1 LFAVTGAANSQV
13 ASSIFHTPEYFANW
27 GLQYTNAAE
36 AWALGFT
43 GKGVKLGIADD
54 QAQFSHPEFAGR
66 IYWPVASEPFP
77 NPDYPNAPT
86 HGTHVMGAAAASRNG
101 AGMVGVAY
109 DASIAHT
116 RALGDPGYSA
126 SADWVQDLLDAKVS
140 VMNASFGPRATP
152 WPFIPVGSVPDEGG
166 IPNPNYAKVNFQYL
180 YSKDPPPGAPPF
192 RGTAESYVADV
203 ERLAKADVVM
213 VFAANNQRAYWQQ
226 PIAAKIPSSH
236 GLVPLITPANT
247 ALGYT
252 KNPADALYRFYSGTS
267 INSQNPSTWDAN
279 QVPFSEVSDLDF
291 SSLAGTLIAVTA
303 ANIDAKTK
311 TVALADFSNQ
321 CGAAADWCMTA
332 PGVNIYSTVPMNDYD
347 EMSGTSMAAPFV
359 AGAATV
365 LRQAFPY
372 MTARQIIEVLLT
384 TATEIDNSSPESIRD
399 FGHGL
404 LNVGR
409 AVRGPIQF
417 GHPSLIPG
425 NPSIFAPIFAVN
437 TQGYNSVW
445 SNNISG
451 IGGFSKAGAG
461 ILVLTGLNTYTG
473 DTTITGGVL
482 RVDGS
487 IATSNLTVT
496 SGATLQGV
504 GSVGNTSMAGIL
516 SPGNS
521 VGTLTVNGSLNLLA
535 GSTYR
540 YEIDA
545 NQQGDLVVVSGRAT
559 IADGA
564 IFKLSSAGGIYLNRL
579 YPILQANTLTGTY
592 RNSDSNYTFMNLDF
606 VSNGGNLGLVA
617 QRNSVPMASFAQT
630 NNQRAVASAIDAQS
644 SGAEPYKRVLL
655 NDNSSQL
662 SGLYQ
667 DWSGEIYSANQAAL
681 IYNSRL
687 MAQVVNWR
695 LQDSWLNKSS
705 TARLQRVGQTNL
717 DTTVWAQAYGNW
729 DTFSANGDARKATS
743 NGGGLML
750 GVDHALTP
758 SFRLG
763 GGFSGG
769 LASTTVAASSANT
782 NAYHVML
789 YSAYAKDRLR
799 LTSGVVQSW
808 YVADMKRGLSLDDQ
822 GNAKGKVDSRSTQLF
837 ADLSSPITLSQQQ
850 DHHTTL
856 SPFGQVSQIWL
867 QTSSFGETG
876 ARAGLTGLATQAS
889 TGFGTLGARLSHQW
903 TIGESDWQAGIS
915 AGWQRAW
922 GTLSPT
928 TTLAFA
934 TGPGFTVNAAPMARD
949 AAIVEVGIGASL
961 GASSRINLVYSATV
975 ARQSSSQMLQ
985 AQLQWSF

>member
-1 LFAVTGAANSQV
+1 MISIRKIGACLALFAAASAANSQV
-13 ASSIFHTPEYFANW
+13 ASSIFHTSEYFANR

-43 GKGVKLGIADD
+43 GKGVRIGIADD
-54 QAQFSHPEFAGR
+54 QAQLSHPEFAGR
-66 IYWPVASEPFP
+66 VYWPVKPDPFP
-77 NPDYPNAPT
+77 NPDYPDFPVPS
-86 HGTHVMGAAAASRNG
+86 HGTHVMGAAAAARNG
-101 AGMVGVAY
+101 VGMIGVAY

-116 RALGDPGYSA
+116 VGSWKPGYPDSN
-126 SADWVQDLLDAKVS
+126 DWVQDLVDAKVS
-140 VMNASFGPRATP
+140 VMNVSFGGFARP
-152 WPFIPVGSVPDEGG
+152 WPIIGGSL
-166 IPNPNYAKVNFQYL
+166 NPNYSLVHFQVLHQGEMMQY
-180 YSKDPPPGAPPF
+180 
-192 RGTAESYVADV
+192 GTQVQKLANADI
-203 ERLAKADVVM
+203 VM
-213 VFAANNQRAYWQQ
+213 VFAAANERDPKLQ
-226 PIAAKIPSSH
+226 PLAAKVPS
-236 GLVPLITPANT
+236 GRALLPLITPANT

-252 KNPADALYRFYSGTS
+252 SNSADAIYRIYTNETDTENPNTWSS
-267 INSQNPSTWDAN
+267 NQLPLSQLQAVDY
-279 QVPFSEVSDLDF
+279 

-303 ANIDAKTK
+303 ADINAT
-311 TVALADFSNQ
+311 TNAVTLAYFSNQ

-332 PGVNIYSTVPMNDYD
+332 PGVNIYSTVPMNTYRQ
-347 EMSGTSMAAPFV
+347 MSGTSMAAPLV
-359 AGAATV
+359 AGAAAV

-372 MTARQIIEVLLT
+372 MTARQVIEVLLT

-425 NPSIFAPIFAVN
+425 NPSIFAPIFAVD

-451 IGGFSKAGAG
+451 VGGFSKAGAG

-487 IATSNLTVT
+487 IATSNLAVT
-496 SGATLQGV
+496 SGATLQGI
-504 GSVGNTSMAGIL
+504 GTVGNTSMAGIL

-559 IADGA
+559 IADSA

-769 LASTTVAASSANT
+769 LTSTTVAASSANT

-856 SPFGQVSQIWL
+856 SPFGQISQIWL

-876 ARAGLTGLATQAS
+876 ATARLTGLATNAS

-903 TIGESDWQAGIS
+903 TIGENDWQAGIS

-949 AAIVEVGIGASL
+949 AAIIEVGIGASL

-975 ARQSSSQMLQ
+975 AGQSSSQMLQ

>member
-1 LFAVTGAANSQV
+1 MISIRKIGAYLALFSVASAANSQV
-13 ASSIFHTPEYFANW
+13 ASSIFHTPEYFANS

-54 QAQFSHPEFAGR
+54 QAQLSHPEFVGR
-66 IYWPVASEPFP
+66 VFGSSLQAPFP
-77 NPDYPNAPT
+77 NPEHPNFPE
-86 HGTHVMGAAAASRNG
+86 HGTHVMGVAAAARDG
-101 AGMVGVAY
+101 RGMVGVAH
-109 DASIAHT
+109 DASIAHVVVIPQT
-116 RALGDPGYSA
+116 GYPA
-126 SADWVQDLLDAKVS
+126 SSNWTQSLIDAKVS
-140 VMNASFGPRATP
+140 VMNGSFGPDASP
-152 WPFIPVGSVPDEGG
+152 SPLMPSGSR
-166 IPNPNYAKVNFQYL
+166 NPNYQIVNFL
-180 YSKDPPPGAPPF
+180 FLSENEI
-192 RGTAESYVADV
+192 RSYASEV
-203 ERLAKADVVM
+203 EKLSAADVVM
-213 VFAANNQRAYWQQ
+213 VFAAGNERSSYLQ
-226 PIAAKIPSSH
+226 PLAAKVPSGH
-236 GLVPLITPANT
+236 AMIPLITPANT

-252 KNPADALYRFYSGTS
+252 SNPADAFYRIYTDEADRD
-267 INSQNPSTWDAN
+267 NPSTWKSN
-279 QVPFSEVSDLDF
+279 QFPFSELNNTNLSR
-291 SSLAGTLIAVTA
+291 LAGTLIAVTA
-303 ANIDAKTK
+303 ANIDQKTGAV
-311 TVALADFSNQ
+311 TLAEFSNR
-321 CGAAADWCMTA
+321 CGIAADWCITA
-332 PGVNIYSTVPMNDYD
+332 PGVDIYSTVPMNTYAGDGW
-347 EMSGTSMAAPFV
+347 SGTSMAAPFV
-359 AGAATV
+359 AGGAAV

-425 NPSIFAPIFAVN
+425 NPSIFAPIFAVD

-451 IGGFSKAGAG
+451 TGGFSKAGAG

-504 GSVGNTSMAGIL
+504 GAVGNTSMAGIL
-516 SPGNS
+516 SPGIS
-521 VGTLTVNGSLNLLA
+521 VGTLTVNGNLNLLA
-535 GSTYR
+535 GSIYR

-545 NQQGDLVVVSGRAT
+545 NQRSDLVVVSGRAT
-559 IADGA
+559 IADSA
-564 IFKLSSAGGIYLNRL
+564 IFKLSSAGGIDLNRL

-592 RNSDSNYTFMNLDF
+592 RSSYSNYTFMNLDF

-630 NNQRAVASAIDAQS
+630 NNQRAVANAIDAQR
-644 SGAEPYKRVLL
+644 SGDEPYRRVLL

-750 GVDHALTP
+750 GVDHALTT

-763 GGFSGG
+763 GGVSGG
-769 LASTTVAASSANT
+769 LTSTTVAASSANT

-822 GNAKGKVDSRSTQLF
+822 GNAKAKVDSRSTQLF

-856 SPFGQVSQIWL
+856 SPFGQISQIWL

-876 ARAGLTGLATQAS
+876 ARAGLTGLVTNAN

-903 TIGESDWQAGIS
+903 TIGENDWQAGIS

-922 GTLSPT
+922 GTLFPT

>member
-1 LFAVTGAANSQV
+1 
-13 ASSIFHTPEYFANW
+13 
-27 GLQYTNAAE
+27 
-36 AWALGFT
+36 
-43 GKGVKLGIADD
+43 
-54 QAQFSHPEFAGR
+54 
-66 IYWPVASEPFP
+66 
-77 NPDYPNAPT
+77 
-86 HGTHVMGAAAASRNG
+86 MNG
-101 AGMVGVAY
+101 
-109 DASIAHT
+109 
-116 RALGDPGYSA
+116 
-126 SADWVQDLLDAKVS
+126 
-140 VMNASFGPRATP
+140 SFGPNARP
-152 WPFIPVGSVPDEGG
+152 WPRFGNSL
-166 IPNPNYAKVNFQYL
+166 NPNYSLVNFQML
-180 YSKDPPPGAPPF
+180 SQGEMVDDA
-192 RGTAESYVADV
+192 AEVQKLANADI
-203 ERLAKADVVM
+203 VM
-213 VFAANNQRAYWQQ
+213 VFAAGNQRSPWFQ
-226 PIAAKIPSSH
+226 PLAAKVPAGY
-236 GLVPLITPANT
+236 GLLPLITPANT

-252 KNPADALYRFYSGTS
+252 NNSADAIYRLYTDETD
-267 INSQNPSTWDAN
+267 IQNPTTWSSN
-279 QVPFSEVSDLDF
+279 QLPLSQVQAVDY
-291 SSLAGTLIAVTA
+291 SSLAGTLIAVSA
-303 ANIDAKTK
+303 ADINAT
-311 TVALADFSNQ
+311 TNAVTLAYFSNQ
-321 CGAAADWCMTA
+321 CGTAADWCMTA
-332 PGVNIYSTVPMNDYD
+332 PGVDIYSTVPMNKYG
-347 EMSGTSMAAPFV
+347 EKSGTSMAAPLV
-359 AGAATV
+359 AGGAAV

-425 NPSIFAPIFAVN
+425 NPSIFAPIFAVD
-437 TQGYNSVW
+437 TEGYNSVW

-451 IGGFSKAGAG
+451 TGGFSKAGAG
-461 ILVLTGLNTYTG
+461 VLVLTGLNTYTG

-487 IATSNLTVT
+487 IATSNLAVT
-496 SGATLQGV
+496 SGATLQGI
-504 GSVGNTSMAGIL
+504 GTVGNTSMAGIL

-521 VGTLTVNGSLNLLA
+521 VGTLTVNGNLNLLA
-535 GSTYR
+535 GSIYR
-540 YEIDA
+540 YEVNA

-559 IADGA
+559 IADSA
-564 IFKLSSAGGIYLNRL
+564 IFKLSSESGIYLNRL
-579 YPILQANTLTGTY
+579 YPILQANALTGTY
-592 RNSDSNYTFMNLDF
+592 RSSDSNYTFIDLSF
-606 VSNGGNLGLVA
+606 VPSGGNLGLMA

-667 DWSGEIYSANQAAL
+667 EWSGEIYSANQAAL

-687 MAQVVNWR
+687 MSQIVNWR
-695 LQDSWLNKSS
+695 LQDSWLNNSS
-705 TARLQRVGQTNL
+705 TARLQRMGQTTA

-729 DTFSANGDARKATS
+729 DTFSANADARKATS
-743 NGGGLML
+743 NGGGLIL

-763 GGFSGG
+763 GGFSAG
-769 LASTTVAASSANT
+769 LTNTTVAASSANT
-782 NAYHVML
+782 NGYHVML

-799 LTSGVVQSW
+799 LNSGVVQSW
-808 YVADMKRGLSLDDQ
+808 YEANMKRGLSLDDQ

-837 ADLSSPITLSQQQ
+837 VDLSSPITLSQQQ

-876 ARAGLTGLATQAS
+876 ARARLTGLATNAN

-903 TIGESDWQAGIS
+903 KAGEKDWQAGIS

-922 GTLSPT
+922 GALSPT

-934 TGPGFTVNAAPMARD
+934 TGPGFTVSAAPMARD

-961 GASSRINLVYSATV
+961 GDSSRFNLVYSATL
-975 ARQSSSQMLQ
+975 ARQSTSQMLQ

>member
-1 LFAVTGAANSQV
+1 MLSQGEMV
-13 ASSIFHTPEYFANW
+13 DD
-27 GLQYTNAAE
+27 AAE
-36 AWALGFT
+36 
-43 GKGVKLGIADD
+43 VQKLANAD
-54 QAQFSHPEFAGR
+54 
-66 IYWPVASEPFP
+66 I
-77 NPDYPNAPT
+77 
-86 HGTHVMGAAAASRNG
+86 
-101 AGMVGVAY
+101 
-109 DASIAHT
+109 
-116 RALGDPGYSA
+116 
-126 SADWVQDLLDAKVS
+126 
-140 VMNASFGPRATP
+140 
-152 WPFIPVGSVPDEGG
+152 
-166 IPNPNYAKVNFQYL
+166 
-180 YSKDPPPGAPPF
+180 
-192 RGTAESYVADV
+192 
-203 ERLAKADVVM
+203 VM
-213 VFAANNQRAYWQQ
+213 VFSTGNQRSPWFQ
-226 PIAAKIPSSH
+226 PLAAKVPAGY
-236 GLVPLITPANT
+236 GLLPLITPANT

-252 KNPADALYRFYSGTS
+252 NNSADAIYRLYTDETD
-267 INSQNPSTWDAN
+267 IQNPTTWSSN
-279 QVPFSEVSDLDF
+279 QLPLSQVQAVDY
-291 SSLAGTLIAVTA
+291 SSLAGTLIAVSA
-303 ANIDAKTK
+303 ADINAT
-311 TVALADFSNQ
+311 TNAVTLAYFSNQ
-321 CGAAADWCMTA
+321 CGTAADWCMTA
-332 PGVNIYSTVPMNDYD
+332 PGVDIYSTVPMNKYG
-347 EMSGTSMAAPFV
+347 EKSGTSMAAPLV
-359 AGAATV
+359 AGGAAV

-425 NPSIFAPIFAVN
+425 NPSIFAPIFAVD
-437 TQGYNSVW
+437 TEGYNSVW

-451 IGGFSKAGAG
+451 TGGFSKAGAG
-461 ILVLTGLNTYTG
+461 VLVLTGLNTYTG

-487 IATSNLTVT
+487 IATSNLAVT
-496 SGATLQGV
+496 SGATLQGI
-504 GSVGNTSMAGIL
+504 GTVGNTSMAGIL

-521 VGTLTVNGSLNLLA
+521 VGTLTVNGNLNLLA
-535 GSTYR
+535 GSIYR
-540 YEIDA
+540 YEVNA

-559 IADGA
+559 IADSA
-564 IFKLSSAGGIYLNRL
+564 IFKLSSESGIYLNRL
-579 YPILQANTLTGTY
+579 YPILQANALTGTY
-592 RNSDSNYTFMNLDF
+592 RSSDSNYTFIDLSF
-606 VSNGGNLGLVA
+606 VPSGGNLGLMA
-617 QRNSVPMASFAQT
+617 QRNSVPMANFAQT

-667 DWSGEIYSANQAAL
+667 EWSGEIYSANQAAL

-687 MAQVVNWR
+687 MSQIVNWR
-695 LQDSWLNKSS
+695 LQDSWLNNSS
-705 TARLQRVGQTNL
+705 TARLQRMGQTTA

-729 DTFSANGDARKATS
+729 DTFSANADARKATS
-743 NGGGLML
+743 NGGGLIL

-763 GGFSGG
+763 GGFSAG
-769 LASTTVAASSANT
+769 LTNTTVAASSANT
-782 NAYHVML
+782 NGYHVML

-799 LTSGVVQSW
+799 LNSGVVQSW
-808 YVADMKRGLSLDDQ
+808 YEANMKRGLSLDDQ

-876 ARAGLTGLATQAS
+876 ARARLTGLATNAN

-903 TIGESDWQAGIS
+903 KAGEKDWQAGIS

-922 GTLSPT
+922 GALSPT

-934 TGPGFTVNAAPMARD
+934 TGPGFTVSAAPMARD

-961 GASSRINLVYSATV
+961 GDSSRFNLVYSATL
-975 ARQSSSQMLQ
+975 ARQSTSQMLQ

>member
-1 LFAVTGAANSQV
+1 MVFSAGNQR
-13 ASSIFHTPEYFANW
+13 SSY
-27 GLQYTNAAE
+27 LQPLA
-36 AWALGFT
+36 
-43 GKGVKLGIADD
+43 
-54 QAQFSHPEFAGR
+54 
-66 IYWPVASEPFP
+66 
-77 NPDYPNAPT
+77 
-86 HGTHVMGAAAASRNG
+86 
-101 AGMVGVAY
+101 
-109 DASIAHT
+109 
-116 RALGDPGYSA
+116 
-126 SADWVQDLLDAKVS
+126 AKVPS
-140 VMNASFGPRATP
+140 GH
-152 WPFIPVGSVPDEGG
+152 G
-166 IPNPNYAKVNFQYL
+166 I
-180 YSKDPPPGAPPF
+180 
-192 RGTAESYVADV
+192 
-203 ERLAKADVVM
+203 
-213 VFAANNQRAYWQQ
+213 
-226 PIAAKIPSSH
+226 I
-236 GLVPLITPANT
+236 PLITPANT
-247 ALGYT
+247 ARGYT
-252 KNPADALYRFYSGTS
+252 SNPADAVYRIYTEAADP
-267 INSQNPSTWDAN
+267 NNPSTWKSN
-279 QVPFSEVSDLDF
+279 QIPFSELNDANL

-303 ANIDAKTK
+303 ANIDQKTGA
-311 TVALADFSNQ
+311 VMLAEFSNQ
-321 CGAAADWCMTA
+321 CGIAADWCITA
-332 PGVNIYSTVPMNDYD
+332 PGVDIYSTVPMNTYAGDGW
-347 EMSGTSMAAPFV
+347 SGTSMAAPFV
-359 AGAATV
+359 AGAAAV
-365 LRQAFPY
+365 LRQTFPY
-372 MTARQIIEVLLT
+372 MTARQVIEVLLT
-384 TATEIDNSSPESIRD
+384 TATEINNQNPESIRD

-404 LNVGR
+404 INIGR
-409 AVRGPIQF
+409 AVKGPIEF

-425 NPSIFAPIFAVN
+425 NSSIFAPIFAVN
-437 TQGYNSVW
+437 TKGYDSVW

-461 ILVLTGLNTYTG
+461 TLLLTGLNTYIG

-504 GSVGNTSMAGIL
+504 GTVGNTSMAGIL

-521 VGTLTVNGSLNLLA
+521 VGTLTVNGNLNLLA
-535 GSTYR
+535 GSMYR
-540 YEIDA
+540 YEIDT
-545 NQQGDLVVVSGRAT
+545 NQRGDLVVVSGRAT
-559 IADGA
+559 IADSA
-564 IFKLSSAGGIYLNRL
+564 IFKLSSAGGIDLNRL

-592 RNSDSNYTFMNLDF
+592 RNSDSNYTFMNLGF
-606 VSNGGNLGLVA
+606 VSNGGNLGLIA

-695 LQDSWLNKSS
+695 LQDSWLNNSS
-705 TARLQRVGQTNL
+705 TARLQRMGQTNS

-769 LASTTVAASSANT
+769 LTNTTVAASSANT
-782 NAYHVML
+782 NGYHVML
-789 YSAYAKDRLR
+789 YSAYGKDSLR
-799 LTSGVVQSW
+799 LNSGVVQSW
-808 YVADMKRGLSLDDQ
+808 YEANMKRGLSLDDQ
-822 GNAKGKVDSRSTQLF
+822 GNAKGKVGSRSTQLF

-856 SPFGQVSQIWL
+856 SPFGQISQIWL

-876 ARAGLTGLATQAS
+876 ATARLTGLATNAN

-903 TIGESDWQAGIS
+903 KAGENDWQAGIS

-922 GTLSPT
+922 GSLSPT

-934 TGPGFTVNAAPMARD
+934 TGPGFTVSAAPMARD

-961 GASSRINLVYSATV
+961 GASSRLNLVYSATV
-975 ARQSSSQMLQ
+975 SHQASSQMLQ

>member
-1 LFAVTGAANSQV
+1 MISIRKIGACLALFSVASAANSQV

-27 GLQYTNAAE
+27 GLQYTNAAQ

-54 QAQFSHPEFAGR
+54 QAQLSHPEFAGR
-66 IYWPVASEPFP
+66 VYWPVAPDPFP
-77 NPDYPNAPT
+77 NPNYPEFPD

-101 AGMVGVAY
+101 VGMVGVAY

-116 RALGDPGYSA
+116 VAILTKPGYPTSK
-126 SADWVQDLLDAKVS
+126 DWAQDLVTARVS
-140 VMNASFGPRATP
+140 VMNASFGPLATP
-152 WPFIPVGSVPDEGG
+152 WPLLPDNSL
-166 IPNPNYAKVNFQYL
+166 NPNYSRVNFQMLTGGEVLEY
-180 YSKDPPPGAPPF
+180 GAEVEKL
-192 RGTAESYVADV
+192 ANADI
-203 ERLAKADVVM
+203 VM
-213 VFAANNQRAYWQQ
+213 VFAAGNQRDYRLQ
-226 PIAAKIPSSH
+226 PIAAKVPAGR
-236 GLVPLITPANT
+236 GLLPLITPANT

-252 KNPADALYRFYSGTS
+252 GNSADAIYRIYTDEADQLNPATWGSNQYSL
-267 INSQNPSTWDAN
+267 SQIRS
-279 QVPFSEVSDLDF
+279 VDF
-291 SSLAGTLIAVTA
+291 SNLAGTLIAVTA
-303 ANIDAKTK
+303 ANIDAKTNK
-311 TVALADFSNQ
+311 VALADFSNQ

-332 PGVNIYSTVPMNDYD
+332 PGVDIYSTVPMNTYG
-347 EMSGTSMAAPFV
+347 EMSGTSMAAPLV
-359 AGAATV
+359 AGAAAV

-409 AVRGPIQF
+409 AVKGPIQF

-425 NPSIFAPIFAVN
+425 NPSIFAPIFAVD
-437 TQGYNSVW
+437 TQGYSSVW

-504 GSVGNTSMAGIL
+504 GTVGNTSMAGIL
-516 SPGNS
+516 SPGIS
-521 VGTLTVNGSLNLLA
+521 VGTLTVNGNLNLLA
-535 GSTYR
+535 GSIYR

-545 NQQGDLVVVSGRAT
+545 NQRSDLVVVSGRAT
-559 IADGA
+559 IADSA
-564 IFKLSSAGGIYLNRL
+564 IFKLSSAGGIDLNRL

-592 RNSDSNYTFMNLDF
+592 RSSDSNYTFIDLGF
-606 VSNGGNLGLVA
+606 IPSGGNLSLIA
-617 QRNSVPMASFAQT
+617 QRNSVSMASFAQT
-630 NNQRAVASAIDAQS
+630 NNQRAVANAIDAQR
-644 SGAEPYKRVLL
+644 SGDEPYRRVLL

-687 MAQVVNWR
+687 MSQVMNWR
-695 LQDSWLNKSS
+695 LQDSWLNNSS
-705 TARLQRVGQTNL
+705 TARLQRIGQTNS

-729 DTFSANGDARKATS
+729 DAFSANADARKATS
-743 NGGGLML
+743 NGGGLIV

-763 GGFSGG
+763 GGFSAGMTN
-769 LASTTVAASSANT
+769 TTVAASSANT
-782 NAYHVML
+782 NGYHVML
-789 YSAYAKDRLR
+789 YSAYGKDSLR
-799 LTSGVVQSW
+799 LNSGVVQSW
-808 YVADMKRGLSLDDQ
+808 YAANMKRGLSLDDQ
-822 GNAKGKVDSRSTQLF
+822 GNAKGQVDSSSTQLF
-837 ADLSSPITLSQQQ
+837 ADLSRPITLSQQQ

-856 SPFGQVSQIWL
+856 SPFGQISQIWL
-867 QTSSFGETG
+867 QTSSFGESG
-876 ARAGLTGLATQAS
+876 ATARLTGLATNAN

-903 TIGESDWQAGIS
+903 KTSENDWQAGIS

-934 TGPGFTVNAAPMARD
+934 TGPGFTVSAAPMARD
-949 AAIVEVGIGASL
+949 AAVIEVGIGASL
-961 GASSRINLVYSATV
+961 GASSRFNLAYSATV
-975 ARQSSSQMLQ
+975 ARQSSGQMLQ

>member
-1 LFAVTGAANSQV
+1 MISIRKVGACLALFAVTGVANSQV
-13 ASSIFHTPEYFANW
+13 ASSIFYTSEYFANR

-43 GKGVKLGIADD
+43 GKGVRIGIADD
-54 QAQFSHPEFAGR
+54 QAQLSHSEFAGR
-66 IYWPVASEPFP
+66 VYWPERPDPFP
-77 NPDYPNAPT
+77 NPDYPGFPT
-86 HGTHVMGAAAASRNG
+86 HGTHVMGAAAAARNG
-101 AGMVGVAY
+101 VGMVGVAY

-116 RALGDPGYSA
+116 VAIPNLGYPDSK
-126 SADWVQDLLDAKVS
+126 DWAQDLLDAKVS
-140 VMNASFGPRATP
+140 VMNGSFGPDARP
-152 WPFIPVGSVPDEGG
+152 WPLIGDGL
-166 IPNPNYAKVNFQYL
+166 NPNYSLVHFQML
-180 YSKDPPPGAPPF
+180 RQADMMDDA
-192 RGTAESYVADV
+192 AEVQKLANADI
-203 ERLAKADVVM
+203 VM
-213 VFAANNQRAYWQQ
+213 VFAAGNQRSPWFQ
-226 PIAAKIPSSH
+226 PLAAKVPAGH
-236 GLVPLITPANT
+236 GLIPLINPTNT

-252 KNPADALYRFYSGTS
+252 SNSADAIYRLYTNETD
-267 INSQNPSTWDAN
+267 IQNPTTWSSN
-279 QVPFSEVSDLDF
+279 QLPLSQVQAVDY
-291 SSLAGTLIAVTA
+291 SSLAGTLIAVSA
-303 ANIDAKTK
+303 ADINAT
-311 TVALADFSNQ
+311 TNAVTLAYFSNQ

-332 PGVNIYSTVPMNDYD
+332 PGVDIYSTVPMNKYG
-347 EMSGTSMAAPFV
+347 EKSGTSMAAPLV
-359 AGAATV
+359 AGGAAV

-425 NPSIFAPIFAVN
+425 NPSIFAPIFAVD

-451 IGGFSKAGAG
+451 TGGFSKAGSG
-461 ILVLTGLNTYTG
+461 ILVLSGLNTYTG

-487 IATSNLTVT
+487 IATSNLAVT
-496 SGATLQGV
+496 SGATLQGI
-504 GSVGNTSMAGIL
+504 GTVGNTSMAGIL

-521 VGTLTVNGSLNLLA
+521 VGTLTVNGNLNLLA

-559 IADGA
+559 IADSA
-564 IFKLSSAGGIYLNRL
+564 IFKLSSESGIYLNRL
-579 YPILQANTLTGTY
+579 YPILQANALTGTY
-592 RNSDSNYTFMNLDF
+592 RSSDSNYTFIDLSF
-606 VSNGGNLGLVA
+606 VPSGGNLGLMA

-630 NNQRAVASAIDAQS
+630 NNQRAVASAIDAQN
-644 SGAEPYKRVLL
+644 SGDEPYKRVLL

-667 DWSGEIYSANQAAL
+667 EWSGEIYSANQAAL

-687 MAQVVNWR
+687 MSQIVNWR
-695 LQDSWLNKSS
+695 LQDSWLNNSS
-705 TARLQRVGQTNL
+705 TARLQRMGQTTA

-729 DTFSANGDARKATS
+729 DTFSANADARKATS
-743 NGGGLML
+743 NGGGLII

-763 GGFSGG
+763 GGFSAG
-769 LASTTVAASSANT
+769 LTNTTVATSSANT
-782 NAYHVML
+782 NGYHVML

-799 LTSGVVQSW
+799 LNSGVVQSW
-808 YVADMKRGLSLDDQ
+808 YEANMKRGLSLDDQ

-876 ARAGLTGLATQAS
+876 ARARLTGQATNAN

-903 TIGESDWQAGIS
+903 KAGEKDWQAGIS

-922 GTLSPT
+922 GALSPT

-934 TGPGFTVNAAPMARD
+934 TGPGFTVSAAPMARD

-961 GASSRINLVYSATV
+961 GASSRLNLVYSATV

>member
-1 LFAVTGAANSQV
+1 MISIRKIGACLALFAAASAANSQV
-13 ASSIFHTPEYFANW
+13 ASSIFHTSEYFANR

-43 GKGVKLGIADD
+43 GKGVRIGIADD
-54 QAQFSHPEFAGR
+54 QAQLSHPEFAGR
-66 IYWPVASEPFP
+66 VYWPVKPDPFP
-77 NPDYPNAPT
+77 NPDYPDFPVPD
-86 HGTHVMGAAAASRNG
+86 HGTHVMGAAAAARNG
-101 AGMVGVAY
+101 VGMIGVAY

-116 RALGDPGYSA
+116 VAVSNPGYPISN
-126 SADWVQDLLDAKVS
+126 DWAQDLVNSGVS
-140 VMNASFGPRATP
+140 VMNASFGPPARPSPT
-152 WPFIPVGSVPDEGG
+152 IGNSL
-166 IPNPNYAKVNFQYL
+166 NPNYSLVHFQMLHQGQVMQY
-180 YSKDPPPGAPPF
+180 
-192 RGTAESYVADV
+192 GTEVQKLANADI
-203 ERLAKADVVM
+203 VM
-213 VFAANNQRAYWQQ
+213 VFSAGNSRDPEEQ
-226 PIAAKIPSSH
+226 PLASKVPEGR
-236 GLVPLITPANT
+236 GLLPLITPANT

-252 KNPADALYRFYSGTS
+252 SNSADAIYRIYTNETDTENPNTWSS
-267 INSQNPSTWDAN
+267 NQLPLSQMRAVDY
-279 QVPFSEVSDLDF
+279 

-303 ANIDAKTK
+303 ADINAT
-311 TVALADFSNQ
+311 TNAVTLAYFSNQ

-332 PGVNIYSTVPMNDYD
+332 PGVNIYSTVPMNTYRQ
-347 EMSGTSMAAPFV
+347 MSGTSMAAPLV
-359 AGAATV
+359 AGGAAV

-372 MTARQIIEVLLT
+372 MTARQVIEVLLT

-425 NPSIFAPIFAVN
+425 NPSIFAPIFAVD

-451 IGGFSKAGAG
+451 VGGFSKAGAG

-487 IATSNLTVT
+487 IATSNLAVT
-496 SGATLQGV
+496 SGATLQGI
-504 GSVGNTSMAGIL
+504 GTVGNTSMAGIL

-521 VGTLTVNGSLNLLA
+521 VGTLNVNGSLNLLA

-559 IADGA
+559 IADSA

-662 SGLYQ
+662 PGLYQ

-769 LASTTVAASSANT
+769 LTSTTVAASSANT

-856 SPFGQVSQIWL
+856 SPFGQISQIWL

-876 ARAGLTGLATQAS
+876 ATARLTGLATNAS

-903 TIGESDWQAGIS
+903 TIGENDWQAGIS

-949 AAIVEVGIGASL
+949 AAIIEVGIGASL

-975 ARQSSSQMLQ
+975 AGQSSSQMLQ

>member
-1 LFAVTGAANSQV
+1 MISIRKIGACLAWFSVAGAANSQV

-27 GLQYTNAAE
+27 GLRYTNAAE

-54 QAQFSHPEFAGR
+54 QAQLSHPEFAGR
-66 IYWPVASEPFP
+66 VYWPVASDPFP
-77 NPDYPNAPT
+77 NPDYPNFPD

-101 AGMVGVAY
+101 LGMVGVAY

-116 RALGDPGYSA
+116 VAILTKPGYPTSK
-126 SADWVQDLLDAKVS
+126 DWAQDLVTARVS
-140 VMNASFGPRATP
+140 VMNASFGPWATP
-152 WPFIPVGSVPDEGG
+152 WPLLPDDSL
-166 IPNPNYAKVNFQYL
+166 NPNYSKVNFQMLTGGQVTAY
-180 YSKDPPPGAPPF
+180 GAEVEKL
-192 RGTAESYVADV
+192 ANADI
-203 ERLAKADVVM
+203 VM
-213 VFAANNQRAYWQQ
+213 VFAAGNQRDYRLQ
-226 PIAAKIPSSH
+226 PIAAKVPAGH
-236 GLVPLITPANT
+236 GLLPLITPGNT

-252 KNPADALYRFYSGTS
+252 GNSADAIYRIYTDEADRLNPATWSSNQYSL
-267 INSQNPSTWDAN
+267 SQIRR
-279 QVPFSEVSDLDF
+279 VDF
-291 SSLAGTLIAVTA
+291 SNLAGTLIVVTA
-303 ANIDAKTK
+303 VNIDATTNK
-311 TVALADFSNQ
+311 VALADFSNR

-332 PGVNIYSTVPMNDYD
+332 PGFNIYSTVPMNTYG
-347 EMSGTSMAAPFV
+347 EMSGTSMAAPLV
-359 AGAATV
+359 AGAAAV

-372 MTARQIIEVLLT
+372 MTARQVIEVLLT

-425 NPSIFAPIFAVN
+425 NPSIFAPIFAVA
-437 TQGYNSVW
+437 TQGYSSVW
-445 SNNISG
+445 SNDISG

-504 GSVGNTSMAGIL
+504 GTVGNTSMAGIL

-521 VGTLTVNGSLNLLA
+521 VGTLTVNGNLNLLA
-535 GSTYR
+535 GSIYR

-545 NQQGDLVVVSGRAT
+545 NQQSDLVVVSGRAT
-559 IADGA
+559 IADSA
-564 IFKLSSAGGIYLNRL
+564 IFKLSSAGGIDLNRL

-592 RNSDSNYTFMNLDF
+592 RSSDSNYTFIDLGF
-606 VSNGGNLGLVA
+606 IPSGGNLSLIA

-630 NNQRAVASAIDAQS
+630 NNQRAVANAIDAQR
-644 SGAEPYKRVLL
+644 SGDEPYRRVLL

-769 LASTTVAASSANT
+769 TTNTTVAASSSNT
-782 NAYHVML
+782 NGYHVIL
-789 YSAYAKDRLR
+789 YNAYGKDSLR
-799 LTSGVVQSW
+799 LNSGVVQSW
-808 YVADMKRGLSLDDQ
+808 YEANMKRGLSSDDQ
-822 GNAKGKVDSRSTQLF
+822 GNAKGKVGSRSTQLF
-837 ADLSSPITLSQQQ
+837 ADLSRPITLSQQE

-876 ARAGLTGLATQAS
+876 ATARLTGLATNAN

-903 TIGESDWQAGIS
+903 KAGENDWQAGIS

-922 GTLSPT
+922 GSLSPT

-934 TGPGFTVNAAPMARD
+934 AGPGFSVSAAPMARD

-961 GASSRINLVYSATV
+961 GASSRLNLVYSATV
-975 ARQSSSQMLQ
+975 THQSSSQMLQ

>member
-1 LFAVTGAANSQV
+1 MISIRKIGACLALFSVAGAANSQM

-27 GLQYTNAAE
+27 GLQYTNAAQ

-54 QAQFSHPEFAGR
+54 QAQLSHPEFAGR
-66 IYWPVASEPFP
+66 VYWPVASDPFP
-77 NPDYPNAPT
+77 NPNYPEFPD

-101 AGMVGVAY
+101 VGMVGVAY

-116 RALGDPGYSA
+116 VAILSKPGYPTSK
-126 SADWVQDLLDAKVS
+126 DWAQDLVTARVS
-140 VMNASFGPRATP
+140 VMNASFGPLATP
-152 WPFIPVGSVPDEGG
+152 WPLLPDDSL
-166 IPNPNYAKVNFQYL
+166 NPDYSRVNFQML
-180 YSKDPPPGAPPF
+180 SGAQVLEY
-192 RGTAESYVADV
+192 GAQVEKLANADI
-203 ERLAKADVVM
+203 VM
-213 VFAANNQRAYWQQ
+213 VFAAGNQRDYRLQ
-226 PIAAKIPSSH
+226 PIAAKVPAGH
-236 GLVPLITPANT
+236 GLLPLITPANT

-252 KNPADALYRFYSGTS
+252 GNSADAIYRIYTDEADRLNPATWSSNQYSL
-267 INSQNPSTWDAN
+267 SQIRS
-279 QVPFSEVSDLDF
+279 VDF
-291 SSLAGTLIAVTA
+291 SNFAGALIVVTA
-303 ANIDAKTK
+303 VNIDAKTNK
-311 TVALADFSNQ
+311 VALADFSNQ

-332 PGVNIYSTVPMNDYD
+332 PGVNIYSAVPMNAYG
-347 EMSGTSMAAPFV
+347 EMSGTSMAAPLV
-359 AGAATV
+359 AGGAAV

-409 AVRGPIQF
+409 AVKGPIQF

-425 NPSIFAPIFAVN
+425 NPSIFAPIFAVD
-437 TQGYNSVW
+437 TQGYSSVW

-504 GSVGNTSMAGIL
+504 GTVGNTSMAGIL
-516 SPGNS
+516 SPGIS
-521 VGTLTVNGSLNLLA
+521 VGTLTVNGNLNLLA
-535 GSTYR
+535 GSIYR

-545 NQQGDLVVVSGRAT
+545 NQRSDLVVVSGRAT
-559 IADGA
+559 IADSA
-564 IFKLSSAGGIYLNRL
+564 IFKLSSAGVIDLNRL

-592 RNSDSNYTFMNLDF
+592 RSSDSNYTFIDLGF
-606 VSNGGNLGLVA
+606 IPSGGNLSLIA

-630 NNQRAVASAIDAQS
+630 NNQRAVANAIDAQR
-644 SGAEPYKRVLL
+644 SGDEPYRRVLL

-769 LASTTVAASSANT
+769 LTSTTVAASSANT

-856 SPFGQVSQIWL
+856 SPFGQISQIWL
-867 QTSSFGETG
+867 QTSSFGESG
-876 ARAGLTGLATQAS
+876 ATARLTGLATNAN

-903 TIGESDWQAGIS
+903 TIGENDWQAGIS

-949 AAIVEVGIGASL
+949 AAIIEVGIGASL

>member
-1 LFAVTGAANSQV
+1 MISIRKIGACLALFSVASAANSQV

-54 QAQFSHPEFAGR
+54 QAQLSHPEFAGR
-66 IYWPVASEPFP
+66 VYWPVAPDPFP
-77 NPDYPNAPT
+77 NPNYPDFPD

-101 AGMVGVAY
+101 VGMVGVAY

-116 RALGDPGYSA
+116 VAILTKPGYPTSK
-126 SADWVQDLLDAKVS
+126 DWAQDLVTAGVS
-140 VMNASFGPRATP
+140 VMNASFAPRATP
-152 WPFIPVGSVPDEGG
+152 WPLLPDDSL
-166 IPNPNYAKVNFQYL
+166 NPNYSKVNFQMLTGGQVLEY
-180 YSKDPPPGAPPF
+180 GAEVEKL
-192 RGTAESYVADV
+192 ANADI
-203 ERLAKADVVM
+203 VM
-213 VFAANNQRAYWQQ
+213 VFAAGNQRDYRLQ
-226 PIAAKIPSSH
+226 PIAAKVPAGH
-236 GLVPLITPANT
+236 GLLPLITPANT
-247 ALGYT
+247 ALGFTGNSADAIYRIYT
-252 KNPADALYRFYSGTS
+252 DEADRLNPATWSSNQYSL
-267 INSQNPSTWDAN
+267 SQIRS
-279 QVPFSEVSDLDF
+279 VDF
-291 SSLAGTLIAVTA
+291 SNLAGTLIAVTA
-303 ANIDAKTK
+303 ANIDATTK
-311 TVALADFSNQ
+311 TVALADFSNR

-332 PGVNIYSTVPMNDYD
+332 PGVDIYSTVPMDTYG
-347 EMSGTSMAAPFV
+347 EMSGTSMAAPLV
-359 AGAATV
+359 AGAAAV

-409 AVRGPIQF
+409 AVKGPIQF

-425 NPSIFAPIFAVN
+425 NPSIFAPIFAVD
-437 TQGYNSVW
+437 TQGYSSVW

-504 GSVGNTSMAGIL
+504 GTVGNTSMAGIL
-516 SPGNS
+516 SPGIS
-521 VGTLTVNGSLNLLA
+521 VGTLTVNGNLNLLA
-535 GSTYR
+535 GSIYR

-545 NQQGDLVVVSGRAT
+545 NQRGDLVVVSGRAT
-559 IADGA
+559 IADSA
-564 IFKLSSAGGIYLNRL
+564 IFKLSSAGGIDLNRL

-592 RNSDSNYTFMNLDF
+592 RSSDSNYTFIDLGF
-606 VSNGGNLGLVA
+606 IPSGGNLSLIA
-617 QRNSVPMASFAQT
+617 QRNSVSMASFAQT
-630 NNQRAVASAIDAQS
+630 NNQRAVANAIDAQR
-644 SGAEPYKRVLL
+644 SGDEPYRRVLL

-687 MAQVVNWR
+687 MSQVMNWR
-695 LQDSWLNKSS
+695 LQDSWLNNSS
-705 TARLQRVGQTNL
+705 TARLQRIGQTNS

-729 DTFSANGDARKATS
+729 DAFSANADARKATS
-743 NGGGLML
+743 NGGGLIV

-763 GGFSGG
+763 GGFSAGMTN
-769 LASTTVAASSANT
+769 TTVAASSANT
-782 NAYHVML
+782 NGYHVML
-789 YSAYAKDRLR
+789 YSAYGKDSLR
-799 LTSGVVQSW
+799 LNSGVVQSW
-808 YVADMKRGLSLDDQ
+808 YAANMKRGLSLDDQ
-822 GNAKGKVDSRSTQLF
+822 GNAKGQVDSSSTQLF
-837 ADLSSPITLSQQQ
+837 ADLSRPITLSQQQ

-856 SPFGQVSQIWL
+856 SPFGQISQIWL
-867 QTSSFGETG
+867 QTSSFGESG
-876 ARAGLTGLATQAS
+876 ATARLTGLATNAN

-903 TIGESDWQAGIS
+903 KTSENDWQAGIS

-928 TTLAFA
+928 TTLAFV
-934 TGPGFTVNAAPMARD
+934 TGPGFTVSAAPMARD
-949 AAIVEVGIGASL
+949 AAVIEVGIGASL
-961 GASSRINLVYSATV
+961 GASSRFNLAYSATV
-975 ARQSSSQMLQ
+975 ARQSSGQMLQ

>member
-1 LFAVTGAANSQV
+1 MISIRKVAACLALFAVTSAANSQV

-43 GKGVKLGIADD
+43 GKGVRIGIADD
-54 QAQFSHPEFAGR
+54 QAQLSHPEFTGR
-66 IYWPVASEPFP
+66 VYWPVKPDPFP
-77 NPDYPNAPT
+77 NPEYPDFPVPD
-86 HGTHVMGAAAASRNG
+86 HGTHVMGAAAAARNG
-101 AGMVGVAY
+101 VGMIGVAY
-109 DASIAHT
+109 DASIAH
-116 RALGDPGYSA
+116 AVAIPNPGYPA
-126 SADWVQDLLDAKVS
+126 SKDWAQDLLDAKVS
-140 VMNASFGPRATP
+140 VMNGSFGPNARP
-152 WPFIPVGSVPDEGG
+152 WPRFGNSL
-166 IPNPNYAKVNFQYL
+166 NPNYSLVNFQML
-180 YSKDPPPGAPPF
+180 SQGEMVDDA
-192 RGTAESYVADV
+192 AEVQKLANADI
-203 ERLAKADVVM
+203 VM
-213 VFAANNQRAYWQQ
+213 VFSTGNQRSPWFQ
-226 PIAAKIPSSH
+226 PLAAKVPAGY
-236 GLVPLITPANT
+236 GLLPLITPANT

-252 KNPADALYRFYSGTS
+252 NNSADAIYRLYTDETD
-267 INSQNPSTWDAN
+267 IQNPTTWSSN
-279 QVPFSEVSDLDF
+279 QLPLSQVQAVDY
-291 SSLAGTLIAVTA
+291 SSLAGTLIAVSA
-303 ANIDAKTK
+303 ADINAT
-311 TVALADFSNQ
+311 TNAVTLAYFSNQ
-321 CGAAADWCMTA
+321 CGTAADWCMTA
-332 PGVNIYSTVPMNDYD
+332 PGVDIYSTVPMNKYG
-347 EMSGTSMAAPFV
+347 EKSGTSMAAPLV
-359 AGAATV
+359 AGGAAV

-425 NPSIFAPIFAVN
+425 NPSIFAPIFAVD
-437 TQGYNSVW
+437 TEGYNSVW

-451 IGGFSKAGAG
+451 TGGFSKAGAG
-461 ILVLTGLNTYTG
+461 VLVLTGLNTYTG

-487 IATSNLTVT
+487 IATSNLAVT
-496 SGATLQGV
+496 SGATLQGI
-504 GSVGNTSMAGIL
+504 GTVGNTSMAGIL

-521 VGTLTVNGSLNLLA
+521 VGTLTVNGNLNLLA
-535 GSTYR
+535 GSIYR
-540 YEIDA
+540 YEVNAD
-545 NQQGDLVVVSGRAT
+545 QQGDLVVVSGRAT
-559 IADGA
+559 IADSA
-564 IFKLSSAGGIYLNRL
+564 IFKLSSESGIYLNRL
-579 YPILQANTLTGTY
+579 YPILQANALTGTY
-592 RNSDSNYTFMNLDF
+592 RSSDSNYTFIDLSF
-606 VSNGGNLGLVA
+606 VPSGGNLGLMA
-617 QRNSVPMASFAQT
+617 QRNSVPMANFAQT

-667 DWSGEIYSANQAAL
+667 EWSGEIYSANQAAL

-687 MAQVVNWR
+687 MSQIVNWR
-695 LQDSWLNKSS
+695 LQDSWLNNSS
-705 TARLQRVGQTNL
+705 TARLQRMGQTTA

-729 DTFSANGDARKATS
+729 DTFSANADARKATS
-743 NGGGLML
+743 NGGGLIL

-763 GGFSGG
+763 GGFSAG
-769 LASTTVAASSANT
+769 LTNTTVAASSANT
-782 NAYHVML
+782 NGYHVML

-799 LTSGVVQSW
+799 LNSGVVQSW
-808 YVADMKRGLSLDDQ
+808 YEANMKRGLSLDDQ

-876 ARAGLTGLATQAS
+876 ARARLTGLATNAN

-903 TIGESDWQAGIS
+903 KAGEKDWQAGIS

-922 GTLSPT
+922 GALSPT

-934 TGPGFTVNAAPMARD
+934 TGPGFTVSAAPMARD

-961 GASSRINLVYSATV
+961 GDSSRFNLVYSATL
-975 ARQSSSQMLQ
+975 ARQSTSQMLQ

>member
-1 LFAVTGAANSQV
+1 MISIRKIGACLALFSVASAANSQV

-54 QAQFSHPEFAGR
+54 QAQLSHPEFAGR
-66 IYWPVASEPFP
+66 VYWPVAPDPFP
-77 NPDYPNAPT
+77 NPNYPEFPD

-101 AGMVGVAY
+101 VGMVGVAY

-116 RALGDPGYSA
+116 VAILTKPGYPTSK
-126 SADWVQDLLDAKVS
+126 DWAQDLVTARVS
-140 VMNASFGPRATP
+140 VMNASFAPRATP
-152 WPFIPVGSVPDEGG
+152 WPLLPDNSL
-166 IPNPNYAKVNFQYL
+166 NPNYSKVNFQMLTGGQVLEY
-180 YSKDPPPGAPPF
+180 GAEVEKL
-192 RGTAESYVADV
+192 ANADI
-203 ERLAKADVVM
+203 VM
-213 VFAANNQRAYWQQ
+213 VFAAGNQRDYRLQ
-226 PIAAKIPSSH
+226 PIAAKVPAGH
-236 GLVPLITPANT
+236 GLLPLITPANT
-247 ALGYT
+247 ALGFTGNSADAIYRIYT
-252 KNPADALYRFYSGTS
+252 DEADRLNPATWSSNQYSL
-267 INSQNPSTWDAN
+267 SQIRS
-279 QVPFSEVSDLDF
+279 VDF
-291 SSLAGTLIAVTA
+291 SNLAGTLIAVTA
-303 ANIDAKTK
+303 ANIDATTK
-311 TVALADFSNQ
+311 TVALADFSNR

-332 PGVNIYSTVPMNDYD
+332 PGVDIYSTVPMNTYG
-347 EMSGTSMAAPFV
+347 EMSGTSMAAPLV
-359 AGAATV
+359 AGAAAV

-409 AVRGPIQF
+409 AVKGPIQF

-425 NPSIFAPIFAVN
+425 NPSIFAPIFAVD
-437 TQGYNSVW
+437 TQGYSSVW

-504 GSVGNTSMAGIL
+504 GTVGNTSMAGIL
-516 SPGNS
+516 SPGIS
-521 VGTLTVNGSLNLLA
+521 VGTLTVNGNLNLLA
-535 GSTYR
+535 GSIYR

-545 NQQGDLVVVSGRAT
+545 NQRSDLVVVSGRAT
-559 IADGA
+559 IADSA
-564 IFKLSSAGGIYLNRL
+564 IFKLSSAGGIDLNRL

-592 RNSDSNYTFMNLDF
+592 RSSDSNYTFIDLGF
-606 VSNGGNLGLVA
+606 IPSGGNLSLIA
-617 QRNSVPMASFAQT
+617 QRNSVSMASFAQT
-630 NNQRAVASAIDAQS
+630 NNQRAVANAIDAQR
-644 SGAEPYKRVLL
+644 SGDEPYRRVLL

-687 MAQVVNWR
+687 MSQVMNWR
-695 LQDSWLNKSS
+695 LQDSWLNNSS
-705 TARLQRVGQTNL
+705 TARLQRIGQTNS

-729 DTFSANGDARKATS
+729 DAFSANADARKATS
-743 NGGGLML
+743 NGGGLIV

-763 GGFSGG
+763 GGFSAGMTN
-769 LASTTVAASSANT
+769 TTVAASSANT
-782 NAYHVML
+782 NGYHVML
-789 YSAYAKDRLR
+789 YSAYGKDSLR
-799 LTSGVVQSW
+799 LNSGVVQSW
-808 YVADMKRGLSLDDQ
+808 YAANMKRGLSLDNQ
-822 GNAKGKVDSRSTQLF
+822 GNAKGQVDSSSTQLF
-837 ADLSSPITLSQQQ
+837 ADLSRPITLSQQQ

-856 SPFGQVSQIWL
+856 SPFGQISQIWL
-867 QTSSFGETG
+867 QTSSFGESG
-876 ARAGLTGLATQAS
+876 ATARLTGLATNAN

-903 TIGESDWQAGIS
+903 KTSENDWQAGIS

-928 TTLAFA
+928 TTLAFV
-934 TGPGFTVNAAPMARD
+934 TGPGFTVSAAPMARD
-949 AAIVEVGIGASL
+949 AAVIEVGIGASL
-961 GASSRINLVYSATV
+961 GASSRFNLAYSATV
-975 ARQSSSQMLQ
+975 ARQSSGQMLQ

>member
-1 LFAVTGAANSQV
+1 MISIRKVGACIALFAVTGAANSQV

-27 GLQYTNAAE
+27 GLRYTNAAE

-54 QAQFSHPEFAGR
+54 QAQLSHPEFAGR
-66 IYWPVASEPFP
+66 VYWPLASDPFP
-77 NPDYPNAPT
+77 NPDYPNFPE
-86 HGTHVMGAAAASRNG
+86 HGTHVMGVAAAARNG
-101 AGMVGVAY
+101 VGMIGVAY

-116 RALGDPGYSA
+116 VSVLTKPGYPVSN
-126 SADWVQDLLDAKVS
+126 DWAQDLVDAKVS
-140 VMNASFGPRATP
+140 VMNASFGPMATP
-152 WPFIPVGSVPDEGG
+152 WPFLPDGSL
-166 IPNPNYAKVNFQYL
+166 NPSYSRVNFQMLTGGEVTAY
-180 YSKDPPPGAPPF
+180 GAQVEKL
-192 RGTAESYVADV
+192 ANADI
-203 ERLAKADVVM
+203 VM
-213 VFAANNQRAYWQQ
+213 VFAAGNQRDYRLQ
-226 PIAAKIPSSH
+226 PIAAKVPAGY
-236 GLVPLITPANT
+236 GLLPLITPANT

-252 KNPADALYRFYSGTS
+252 GNTADAIYRIYTDEADRLNPATWGSNQYSL
-267 INSQNPSTWDAN
+267 SQIR
-279 QVPFSEVSDLDF
+279 EVDYSR
-291 SSLAGTLIAVTA
+291 LAGTLIAVTA
-303 ANIDAKTK
+303 ANIDSTTNAVT
-311 TVALADFSNQ
+311 LADFSNR

-332 PGVNIYSTVPMNDYD
+332 PGVDIYSTVPMNTYAGDGW
-347 EMSGTSMAAPFV
+347 SGTSMAAPFV
-359 AGAATV
+359 AGAAAV
-365 LRQAFPY
+365 LRQTFPY
-372 MTARQIIEVLLT
+372 MTARQVIEVLLT
-384 TATEIDNSSPESIRD
+384 TATEIDNSSSESIRD

-425 NPSIFAPIFAVN
+425 NPSIFAPIFAVD

-451 IGGFSKAGAG
+451 TGGFSKAGAG

-487 IATSNLTVT
+487 IATSNLAVT
-496 SGATLQGV
+496 SGATLQGI
-504 GSVGNTSMAGIL
+504 GTVGNTSMAGIL

-521 VGTLTVNGSLNLLA
+521 VGTLTVNGNLNLLA
-535 GSTYR
+535 GSIYR
-540 YEIDA
+540 YEVNA

-559 IADGA
+559 IADSA
-564 IFKLSSAGGIYLNRL
+564 IFKLSSAGGIHLNSL

-592 RNSDSNYTFMNLDF
+592 RNSDSNYTFIDLGF
-606 VSNGGNLGLVA
+606 VPSGGNLGFTA

-667 DWSGEIYSANQAAL
+667 EWSGEIYSANQAAL

-687 MAQVVNWR
+687 MSQVVNWR
-695 LQDSWLNKSS
+695 LQDSWLNNSS
-705 TARLQRVGQTNL
+705 TTRLQRMGQTNS

-729 DTFSANGDARKATS
+729 DTFGANADARKATS
-743 NGGGLML
+743 NGGGLIL

-769 LASTTVAASSANT
+769 ITNTTVASSSANT
-782 NAYHVML
+782 NGYHVML
-789 YSAYAKDRLR
+789 YSAYGKDSLR
-799 LTSGVVQSW
+799 LNSGVVQSW
-808 YVADMKRGLSLDDQ
+808 YAANMKRGLSLDDQ

-837 ADLSSPITLSQQQ
+837 ADLSRPITLSQQQ

-876 ARAGLTGLATQAS
+876 AAARLTGLAANAN

-903 TIGESDWQAGIS
+903 KAGEKEWQAGIS

-934 TGPGFTVNAAPMARD
+934 TGPGFTVSAAPMARD
-949 AAIVEVGIGASL
+949 AAIFEVGIGASL
-961 GASSRINLVYSATV
+961 GASSRLNLVYSATV
-975 ARQSSSQMLQ
+975 AGQSSSQMLQ

>member
-1 LFAVTGAANSQV
+1 MISIRKIGACLALFSVASAANSQ
-13 ASSIFHTPEYFANW
+13 ATPSIFRTSEYFANW
-27 GLQYTNAAE
+27 GLHHTYAAD

-43 GKGVKLGIADD
+43 GKGVRLGIVDSP
-54 QAQFSHPEFAGR
+54 AQLSHPEFAGR
-66 IYWPVASEPFP
+66 VVAPLLQPPFP
-77 NPDYPNAPT
+77 APGYPNLPD
-86 HGTHVMGAAAASRNG
+86 HGTHVMGVAAAARDG
-101 AGMVGVAY
+101 QGMVGVAHH
-109 DASIAHT
+109 ASIAHVT
-116 RALGDPGYSA
+116 ILGDPGYPA
-126 SADWVQDLLDAKVS
+126 SNNWTQDLLDAKVS
-140 VMNASFGPRATP
+140 VMNGSFGPFATP
-152 WPFIPVGSVPDEGG
+152 WPLIPAGSRDGG
-166 IPNPNYAKVNFQYL
+166 PNPNYQIVNFQFL
-180 YSKDPPPGAPPF
+180 SEDQI
-192 RGTAESYVADV
+192 RSYASEV
-203 ERLAKADVVM
+203 EKLSAADVVM
-213 VFAANNQRAYWQQ
+213 VFSAGNQRSSYLQ
-226 PIAAKIPSSH
+226 PLAAKVPSGH
-236 GLVPLITPANT
+236 AIIPLITPANT

-252 KNPADALYRFYSGTS
+252 SNPADAVYRIYTDEADL
-267 INSQNPSTWDAN
+267 NNPSTWNRN
-279 QVPFSEVSDLDF
+279 QFPFSELNDTNLSR
-291 SSLAGTLIAVTA
+291 LAGTLIAVTA
-303 ANIDAKTK
+303 ANIDQKTGAV
-311 TVALADFSNQ
+311 TLAEFSNR
-321 CGAAADWCMTA
+321 CGIAADWCITA
-332 PGVNIYSTVPMNDYD
+332 PGVDIYSTVPMNTYAGDGW
-347 EMSGTSMAAPFV
+347 SGTSMAAPFV
-359 AGAATV
+359 AGGAAV

-409 AVRGPIQF
+409 AVKGPIQF

-425 NPSIFAPIFAVN
+425 NPSIFAPIFAVD
-437 TQGYNSVW
+437 TQGYSSVW

-504 GSVGNTSMAGIL
+504 GTVGNTSMAGIL
-516 SPGNS
+516 SPGIS
-521 VGTLTVNGSLNLLA
+521 VGTLTVNGNLNLLA
-535 GSTYR
+535 GSIYR

-545 NQQGDLVVVSGRAT
+545 NQRGDLVVVSGRAT
-559 IADGA
+559 IADSA
-564 IFKLSSAGGIYLNRL
+564 IFKLSSAGGIDLNRL

-592 RNSDSNYTFMNLDF
+592 RSSDSNYTFIDLGF
-606 VSNGGNLGLVA
+606 IPSGGNLSLIA
-617 QRNSVPMASFAQT
+617 QRNSVSMASFAQT
-630 NNQRAVASAIDAQS
+630 NNQRAVANAIDAQR
-644 SGAEPYKRVLL
+644 SGDEPYRRVLL

-687 MAQVVNWR
+687 MSQVMNWR
-695 LQDSWLNKSS
+695 LQDSWLNNSS
-705 TARLQRVGQTNL
+705 TARLQRIGQTNS

-729 DTFSANGDARKATS
+729 DAFSANADARKATS
-743 NGGGLML
+743 NGGGLIV

-763 GGFSGG
+763 GGFSAGMTN
-769 LASTTVAASSANT
+769 TTVAASSANT
-782 NAYHVML
+782 NGYHVML
-789 YSAYAKDRLR
+789 YSAYGKDSLR
-799 LTSGVVQSW
+799 LNSGVVQSW
-808 YVADMKRGLSLDDQ
+808 YAANMKRGLSLDDQ
-822 GNAKGKVDSRSTQLF
+822 GNAKGQVDSSSTQLF
-837 ADLSSPITLSQQQ
+837 ADLSRPITLSQQQ

-856 SPFGQVSQIWL
+856 SPFGQISQIWL
-867 QTSSFGETG
+867 QTSSFGESG
-876 ARAGLTGLATQAS
+876 ATARLTGLATNAN

-903 TIGESDWQAGIS
+903 KTSENDWQAGIS

-934 TGPGFTVNAAPMARD
+934 TGPGFTVSAAPMARD
-949 AAIVEVGIGASL
+949 AAVIEVGIGASL
-961 GASSRINLVYSATV
+961 GASSRFNLAYSATV
-975 ARQSSSQMLQ
+975 ARQSSGQMLQ

>member
-1 LFAVTGAANSQV
+1 MIPIRKVGACLALFAVTGAANSQV

-43 GKGVKLGIADD
+43 GKGVRIGIADD
-54 QAQFSHPEFAGR
+54 QAQLSHPEFTGR
-66 IYWPVASEPFP
+66 VYWPVKPDPFP
-77 NPDYPNAPT
+77 NPEYPDFPVPD
-86 HGTHVMGAAAASRNG
+86 HGTHVMGAAAAARNG
-101 AGMVGVAY
+101 VGMIGVAY

-116 RALGDPGYSA
+116 VAIPYMGYPA
-126 SADWVQDLLDAKVS
+126 SKDWTQDLLDAKVS
-140 VMNASFGPRATP
+140 VMNGSFGVPARP
-152 WPFIPVGSVPDEGG
+152 WPGPGNSL
-166 IPNPNYAKVNFQYL
+166 NPNYSLVHFQMIL
-180 YSKDPPPGAPPF
+180 QGELMSDA
-192 RGTAESYVADV
+192 AEVQKLANADI
-203 ERLAKADVVM
+203 VM
-213 VFAANNQRAYWQQ
+213 VFAANNQRQSWQQ
-226 PIAAKIPSSH
+226 PLAAKVPTLH
-236 GLVPLITPANT
+236 GLLPLINPANT

-252 KNPADALYRFYSGTS
+252 SNSADAIYRLYTNETDIDNPTTWSS
-267 INSQNPSTWDAN
+267 NQLPLSQIQAVDY
-279 QVPFSEVSDLDF
+279 

-303 ANIDAKTK
+303 ADIDQKTGAV
-311 TVALADFSNQ
+311 TLARFSNR

-332 PGVNIYSTVPMNDYD
+332 PGVNIYSTVPMNAYG
-347 EMSGTSMAAPFV
+347 EMSGTSMAAPLV
-359 AGAATV
+359 AGGAAV

-425 NPSIFAPIFAVN
+425 NPSIFAPIFAVD
-437 TQGYNSVW
+437 TEGYNSVW

-451 IGGFSKAGAG
+451 TGGFSKAGAG
-461 ILVLTGLNTYTG
+461 VLVLTGLNTYTG

-487 IATSNLTVT
+487 IATSNLAVT
-496 SGATLQGV
+496 SGATLQGI
-504 GSVGNTSMAGIL
+504 GTVGNTSMAGIL

-521 VGTLTVNGSLNLLA
+521 VGTLTVNGNLNLLA
-535 GSTYR
+535 GSIYR
-540 YEIDA
+540 YEVNAD
-545 NQQGDLVVVSGRAT
+545 QQGDLVVVSGRAT
-559 IADGA
+559 IADSA
-564 IFKLSSAGGIYLNRL
+564 IFKLSSESGIYLNRL
-579 YPILQANTLTGTY
+579 YPILQANALTGTY
-592 RNSDSNYTFMNLDF
+592 RSSDSNYTFIDLSF
-606 VSNGGNLGLVA
+606 VPSGGNLGLMA
-617 QRNSVPMASFAQT
+617 QRNSVSMASFAQT
-630 NNQRAVASAIDAQS
+630 NNQRAVANTIDAQS

-667 DWSGEIYSANQAAL
+667 EWSGEIYSANQAAL

-687 MAQVVNWR
+687 MSQIVNWR
-695 LQDSWLNKSS
+695 LQDSWLNNSS
-705 TARLQRVGQTNL
+705 TARLQRMGQTTA

-729 DTFSANGDARKATS
+729 DTFSANADARKATS
-743 NGGGLML
+743 NGGGLIL

-763 GGFSGG
+763 GGFSAG
-769 LASTTVAASSANT
+769 LTNTTVAASSANT
-782 NAYHVML
+782 NGYHVML

-799 LTSGVVQSW
+799 LNSGVVQSW
-808 YVADMKRGLSLDDQ
+808 YEANIKRGLSLDDQ

-876 ARAGLTGLATQAS
+876 ARARLTGLATNAN

-903 TIGESDWQAGIS
+903 KAGEKDWQAGIS

-922 GTLSPT
+922 GALSPT

-934 TGPGFTVNAAPMARD
+934 TGPGFTVSAAPMARD

-961 GASSRINLVYSATV
+961 GASSRLNLVYSATV
-975 ARQSSSQMLQ
+975 AAQSSSQMLQ

>member
-1 LFAVTGAANSQV
+1 MISIRNVGACLALVAVTGAANSQV

-54 QAQFSHPEFAGR
+54 QAQLSHPEFAGR
-66 IYWPVASEPFP
+66 VYWPVASDPFP
-77 NPDYPNAPT
+77 NPDYPDFPD
-86 HGTHVMGAAAASRNG
+86 HGTHVMGAAAAARNG
-101 AGMVGVAY
+101 VGMIGVAY

-116 RALGDPGYSA
+116 VAILTKPGYPTSK
-126 SADWVQDLLDAKVS
+126 DWAQDLVTARVS

-152 WPFIPVGSVPDEGG
+152 WPLLPDNSL
-166 IPNPNYAKVNFQYL
+166 NPNYSRVNFQMLTGSEVTEY
-180 YSKDPPPGAPPF
+180 A
-192 RGTAESYVADV
+192 AEVEKLANADI
-203 ERLAKADVVM
+203 VM
-213 VFAANNQRAYWQQ
+213 VFAAGNSRDYRLQ
-226 PIAAKIPSSH
+226 PIAAKVPAGH
-236 GLVPLITPANT
+236 GLLPLITPANT

-252 KNPADALYRFYSGTS
+252 GNSADAVYRIYTDEADQLNPATWGSNQYSL
-267 INSQNPSTWDAN
+267 SQIRS
-279 QVPFSEVSDLDF
+279 VDF
-291 SSLAGTLIAVTA
+291 SNLAGTLIAVTA
-303 ANIDAKTK
+303 ANIDSRTNI
-311 TVALADFSNQ
+311 VALADFSNR

-332 PGVNIYSTVPMNDYD
+332 PGVDIYSTVPMNTYG
-347 EMSGTSMAAPFV
+347 EMSGTSMAAPLV
-359 AGAATV
+359 AGAAAV

-372 MTARQIIEVLLT
+372 MTARQVIEVLLT

-425 NPSIFAPIFAVN
+425 NPSIFAPIFAVD
-437 TQGYNSVW
+437 TQGYSSVW

-461 ILVLTGLNTYTG
+461 TLLLTGLNTYIG

-496 SGATLQGV
+496 SGATLQGIGTV
-504 GSVGNTSMAGIL
+504 GHTSMAGIL

-521 VGTLTVNGSLNLLA
+521 VGTLTVNGNLNLLA
-535 GSTYR
+535 GSMYR

-559 IADGA
+559 IADSA
-564 IFKLSSAGGIYLNRL
+564 IFKLSSAGGIHLNRL

-592 RNSDSNYTFMNLDF
+592 RSSDSNYTFIDLTF
-606 VSNGGNLGLVA
+606 VPSGGNLGLMA

-630 NNQRAVASAIDAQS
+630 NNQRTVASTIDAQS

-667 DWSGEIYSANQAAL
+667 EWSGEIYSANQAAL

-687 MAQVVNWR
+687 MSQIVNWR
-695 LQDSWLNKSS
+695 LQDSWLNNSS
-705 TARLQRVGQTNL
+705 TARLQRMGQTTA

-729 DTFSANGDARKATS
+729 DTFSANADARKATS
-743 NGGGLML
+743 NGGGLIL

-763 GGFSGG
+763 GGFSAG
-769 LASTTVAASSANT
+769 LTNTTVATSSANT
-782 NAYHVML
+782 NGYHVML

-799 LTSGVVQSW
+799 LNSGVVQSW
-808 YVADMKRGLSLDDQ
+808 YEANMKRSLSLDDQ

-876 ARAGLTGLATQAS
+876 AAARLTGLATNAN

-903 TIGESDWQAGIS
+903 KAGEKDWQAGIS

-922 GTLSPT
+922 GALSPT

-934 TGPGFTVNAAPMARD
+934 TGPGFTVSAAPMARD

-961 GASSRINLVYSATV
+961 GASSRLNLVYSATV

>member
-1 LFAVTGAANSQV
+1 MISIRNVGACLALFAVTGAANSQV

-54 QAQFSHPEFAGR
+54 QAQLSHPEFAGR
-66 IYWPVASEPFP
+66 VYWPVASDPFP
-77 NPDYPNAPT
+77 NPDYPNFPD
-86 HGTHVMGAAAASRNG
+86 HGTHVMGAAAAARNG
-101 AGMVGVAY
+101 VGMVGVAY

-116 RALGDPGYSA
+116 VAILTKPGYPTSK
-126 SADWVQDLLDAKVS
+126 DWAQDLVTARVS
-140 VMNASFGPRATP
+140 VMNASFGPLATP
-152 WPFIPVGSVPDEGG
+152 WPLLPDNSL
-166 IPNPNYAKVNFQYL
+166 NPNYSRVNFQMLTGSEVTEY
-180 YSKDPPPGAPPF
+180 A
-192 RGTAESYVADV
+192 AEVEKLANADI
-203 ERLAKADVVM
+203 VM
-213 VFAANNQRAYWQQ
+213 VFAAGNSRDYRLQ
-226 PIAAKIPSSH
+226 PIAAKVPAGY
-236 GLVPLITPANT
+236 GLLPLITPANT

-252 KNPADALYRFYSGTS
+252 GNSADAVYRIYTDEADQLNPATWGSNQYSL
-267 INSQNPSTWDAN
+267 SQIRG
-279 QVPFSEVSDLDF
+279 VDF
-291 SSLAGTLIAVTA
+291 SNLAGTLIAVTA
-303 ANIDAKTK
+303 ANIDSRTNI
-311 TVALADFSNQ
+311 VALADFSNR

-332 PGVNIYSTVPMNDYD
+332 PGVDIYSTVPMNTYG
-347 EMSGTSMAAPFV
+347 EMSGTSMAAPLV
-359 AGAATV
+359 AGAAAV

-425 NPSIFAPIFAVN
+425 NPSIFAPIFAVD
-437 TQGYNSVW
+437 TQGYSSVW

-461 ILVLTGLNTYTG
+461 TLLLTGLNTYIG

-496 SGATLQGV
+496 SGATLQGI
-504 GSVGNTSMAGIL
+504 GTVGNTSMAGIL

-521 VGTLTVNGSLNLLA
+521 VGTLNVNGSLNLLA

-559 IADGA
+559 IADSA

-662 SGLYQ
+662 PGLYQ

-856 SPFGQVSQIWL
+856 SPFGQISQIWL

-876 ARAGLTGLATQAS
+876 ATARLTGLATNAS

-903 TIGESDWQAGIS
+903 TIGENDWQAGIS

-949 AAIVEVGIGASL
+949 AAIIEVGIGASL

-975 ARQSSSQMLQ
+975 AGQSSSQMLQ

>member
-1 LFAVTGAANSQV
+1 MISIRKIGACLALFSVASAANSQV

-27 GLQYTNAAE
+27 GLQYTNAAQ

-54 QAQFSHPEFAGR
+54 QAQLSHPEFAGR
-66 IYWPVASEPFP
+66 VYWPVAPDPFP
-77 NPDYPNAPT
+77 NPNYPEFPD
-86 HGTHVMGAAAASRNG
+86 HGTHVMGVAAAARDG
-101 AGMVGVAY
+101 RGMVGVAH
-109 DASIAHT
+109 DASIAHVVAIPST
-116 RALGDPGYSA
+116 GYPA
-126 SADWVQDLLDAKVS
+126 SSNWTQGLIDAKVS
-140 VMNASFGPRATP
+140 VMNGSFGPPASP
-152 WPFIPVGSVPDEGG
+152 EPVISPGSR
-166 IPNPNYAKVNFQYL
+166 NPNYQIVNFLFLPENEIRRYA
-180 YSKDPPPGAPPF
+180 S
-192 RGTAESYVADV
+192 EV
-203 ERLAKADVVM
+203 EKLSAADVVM
-213 VFAANNQRAYWQQ
+213 VFAAGNERSSNLQ
-226 PIAAKIPSSH
+226 PLAAKVPSGH
-236 GLVPLITPANT
+236 AMIPLITPANT

-252 KNPADALYRFYSGTS
+252 TNPADAVYRIYTDEADR
-267 INSQNPSTWDAN
+267 NNPSTWNRN
-279 QVPFSEVSDLDF
+279 QFPFSELNNTNL

-303 ANIDAKTK
+303 ANIDQKTGAV
-311 TVALADFSNQ
+311 TLAEFSNR
-321 CGAAADWCMTA
+321 CGIAADWCITA
-332 PGVNIYSTVPMNDYD
+332 PGVEIYSTVPMNTYAEDGW
-347 EMSGTSMAAPFV
+347 SGTSMAAPFV
-359 AGAATV
+359 AGAAAV

-409 AVRGPIQF
+409 AVKGPIQF

-425 NPSIFAPIFAVN
+425 NPSIFAPIFAVD
-437 TQGYNSVW
+437 TQGYSSVW

-504 GSVGNTSMAGIL
+504 GTVGNTSMAGIL
-516 SPGNS
+516 SPGIS
-521 VGTLTVNGSLNLLA
+521 VGTLTVNGNLNLLA
-535 GSTYR
+535 GSIYR

-545 NQQGDLVVVSGRAT
+545 NQRSDLVVVSGRAT
-559 IADGA
+559 IADSA
-564 IFKLSSAGGIYLNRL
+564 IFKLSSAGGIDLNRL

-592 RNSDSNYTFMNLDF
+592 RSSDSNYTFIDLGF
-606 VSNGGNLGLVA
+606 IPSGGNLSLIA
-617 QRNSVPMASFAQT
+617 QRNSVSMASFAQT
-630 NNQRAVASAIDAQS
+630 NNQRAVANAIDAQR
-644 SGAEPYKRVLL
+644 SGDEPYRRVLL

-687 MAQVVNWR
+687 MSQVMNWR
-695 LQDSWLNKSS
+695 LQDSWLNNSS
-705 TARLQRVGQTNL
+705 TARLQRIGQTNS

-729 DTFSANGDARKATS
+729 DAFSANADARKATS
-743 NGGGLML
+743 NGGGLIV

-763 GGFSGG
+763 GGFSAGMTN
-769 LASTTVAASSANT
+769 TTVAASSANT
-782 NAYHVML
+782 NGYHVML
-789 YSAYAKDRLR
+789 YSAYGKDSLR
-799 LTSGVVQSW
+799 LNSGVVQSW
-808 YVADMKRGLSLDDQ
+808 YAANMKRGLSLDNQ
-822 GNAKGKVDSRSTQLF
+822 GNAKGQVDSSSTQLF
-837 ADLSSPITLSQQQ
+837 ADLSRPITLSQQQ

-856 SPFGQVSQIWL
+856 SPFGQISQIWL
-867 QTSSFGETG
+867 QTSSFGESG
-876 ARAGLTGLATQAS
+876 ATARLTGLATNAN

-903 TIGESDWQAGIS
+903 KTSENDWQAGIS

-934 TGPGFTVNAAPMARD
+934 TGPGFTVSAAPMARD
-949 AAIVEVGIGASL
+949 AAVIEVGIGASL
-961 GASSRINLVYSATV
+961 GATSRFNLAYSATV
-975 ARQSSSQMLQ
+975 ARQSSGQMLQ

>member
-1 LFAVTGAANSQV
+1 MISIRKIGACLALFSVASAANSQV

-27 GLQYTNAAE
+27 GLQYTNAAQ

-54 QAQFSHPEFAGR
+54 QAQLSHPEFAGR
-66 IYWPVASEPFP
+66 VYWPVAPDPFP
-77 NPDYPNAPT
+77 NPNYPEFPD
-86 HGTHVMGAAAASRNG
+86 HGTHVMGVAAASRNG
-101 AGMVGVAY
+101 VGMVGVAY

-116 RALGDPGYSA
+116 VAILTKPGYPTSK
-126 SADWVQDLLDAKVS
+126 DWAQDLVTARVS

-152 WPFIPVGSVPDEGG
+152 WPLLPDNSL
-166 IPNPNYAKVNFQYL
+166 NPNYSRVNFQMLTGGEVLEY
-180 YSKDPPPGAPPF
+180 GAEVEKL
-192 RGTAESYVADV
+192 ANADI
-203 ERLAKADVVM
+203 VM
-213 VFAANNQRAYWQQ
+213 VFAAGNQRDYRLQ
-226 PIAAKIPSSH
+226 PIAAKVPAGH
-236 GLVPLITPANT
+236 GLLPLITPANT

-252 KNPADALYRFYSGTS
+252 GNSADAIYRIYTDEADRLNPATWSSNQYSL
-267 INSQNPSTWDAN
+267 SQIRS
-279 QVPFSEVSDLDF
+279 VDF
-291 SSLAGTLIAVTA
+291 SNLAGTLIAVTA
-303 ANIDAKTK
+303 ANIDAKTNK
-311 TVALADFSNQ
+311 VALADFSNQ

-332 PGVNIYSTVPMNDYD
+332 PGVDIYSTVPMNTYG
-347 EMSGTSMAAPFV
+347 EMSGTSMAAPLV
-359 AGAATV
+359 AGAAAV

-409 AVRGPIQF
+409 AVKGPIQF

-425 NPSIFAPIFAVN
+425 NPSIFAPIFAVD
-437 TQGYNSVW
+437 TQGYSSVW

-504 GSVGNTSMAGIL
+504 GTVGNTSMAGIL
-516 SPGNS
+516 SPGIS
-521 VGTLTVNGSLNLLA
+521 VGTLTVNGNLNLLA
-535 GSTYR
+535 GSIYR

-545 NQQGDLVVVSGRAT
+545 NQRSDLVVVSGRAT
-559 IADGA
+559 IADSA
-564 IFKLSSAGGIYLNRL
+564 IFKLSSAGGIDLNRL

-592 RNSDSNYTFMNLDF
+592 RSSDSNYTFIDLGF
-606 VSNGGNLGLVA
+606 IPSGGNLSLIA
-617 QRNSVPMASFAQT
+617 QRNSVSMASFAQT
-630 NNQRAVASAIDAQS
+630 NNQRAVANAIDAQR
-644 SGAEPYKRVLL
+644 SGDEPYRRVLL

-687 MAQVVNWR
+687 MSQVMNWR
-695 LQDSWLNKSS
+695 LQDSWLNNSS
-705 TARLQRVGQTNL
+705 TARLQRIGQTNS

-729 DTFSANGDARKATS
+729 DAFSANADARKATS
-743 NGGGLML
+743 NGGGLIV

-763 GGFSGG
+763 GGFSAGMTN
-769 LASTTVAASSANT
+769 TTVAASSANT
-782 NAYHVML
+782 NGYHVML
-789 YSAYAKDRLR
+789 YSAYGKDSLR
-799 LTSGVVQSW
+799 LNSGVVQSW
-808 YVADMKRGLSLDDQ
+808 YAANMKRGLSLDDQ
-822 GNAKGKVDSRSTQLF
+822 GNAKGQVDSSSTQLF
-837 ADLSSPITLSQQQ
+837 ADLSRPITLSQQQ

-856 SPFGQVSQIWL
+856 SPFGQISQIWL
-867 QTSSFGETG
+867 QTSSFGESG
-876 ARAGLTGLATQAS
+876 ATARLTGLATNAN

-903 TIGESDWQAGIS
+903 KTSENDWQAGIS

-934 TGPGFTVNAAPMARD
+934 TGPGFTVSAAPMARD
-949 AAIVEVGIGASL
+949 AAVIEVGIGASL
-961 GASSRINLVYSATV
+961 GASSRFNLAYSATV
-975 ARQSSSQMLQ
+975 ARQSSGQMLQ

>member
-1 LFAVTGAANSQV
+1 
-13 ASSIFHTPEYFANW
+13 
-27 GLQYTNAAE
+27 
-36 AWALGFT
+36 
-43 GKGVKLGIADD
+43 
-54 QAQFSHPEFAGR
+54 
-66 IYWPVASEPFP
+66 
-77 NPDYPNAPT
+77 
-86 HGTHVMGAAAASRNG
+86 MGAAAAARNG
-101 AGMVGVAY
+101 VGMIGVAY

-116 RALGDPGYSA
+116 VAIPYMGYPA
-126 SADWVQDLLDAKVS
+126 SKDWTQDLLDAKVS
-140 VMNASFGPRATP
+140 VMNGSFGVPARP
-152 WPFIPVGSVPDEGG
+152 WPGPGNSL
-166 IPNPNYAKVNFQYL
+166 NPNYSLVHFQMIL
-180 YSKDPPPGAPPF
+180 QGELMSDA
-192 RGTAESYVADV
+192 AEVQKLANADI
-203 ERLAKADVVM
+203 VM
-213 VFAANNQRAYWQQ
+213 VFAANNQRQSWQQ
-226 PIAAKIPSSH
+226 PLAAKVPTLH
-236 GLVPLITPANT
+236 GLLPLINPANT

-252 KNPADALYRFYSGTS
+252 SNSADAIYRLYTNETDIDNPTTWSS
-267 INSQNPSTWDAN
+267 NQLPLSQIQAVDY
-279 QVPFSEVSDLDF
+279 

-303 ANIDAKTK
+303 ADIDQKTGAV
-311 TVALADFSNQ
+311 TLARFSNR

-332 PGVNIYSTVPMNDYD
+332 PGVNIYSTVPMNAYG
-347 EMSGTSMAAPFV
+347 EMSGTSMAAPLV
-359 AGAATV
+359 AGGAAV

-425 NPSIFAPIFAVN
+425 NPSIFAPIFAVD
-437 TQGYNSVW
+437 TEGYNSVW

-451 IGGFSKAGAG
+451 TGGFSKAGAG
-461 ILVLTGLNTYTG
+461 VLVLTGLNTYTG

-487 IATSNLTVT
+487 IATSNLAVT
-496 SGATLQGV
+496 SGATLQGI
-504 GSVGNTSMAGIL
+504 GTVGNTSMAGIL

-521 VGTLTVNGSLNLLA
+521 VGTLTVNGNLNLLA
-535 GSTYR
+535 GSIYR
-540 YEIDA
+540 YEVNAD
-545 NQQGDLVVVSGRAT
+545 QQGDLVVVSGRAT
-559 IADGA
+559 IADSA
-564 IFKLSSAGGIYLNRL
+564 IFKLSSESGIYLNRL
-579 YPILQANTLTGTY
+579 YPILQANALTGTY
-592 RNSDSNYTFMNLDF
+592 RSSDSNYTFIDLSF
-606 VSNGGNLGLVA
+606 VPSGGNLGLMA

-667 DWSGEIYSANQAAL
+667 EWSGEIYSANQAAL

-687 MAQVVNWR
+687 MSQIVNWR
-695 LQDSWLNKSS
+695 LQDSWLNNSS
-705 TARLQRVGQTNL
+705 TARLQRMGQTTA

-729 DTFSANGDARKATS
+729 DTFSANADARKATS
-743 NGGGLML
+743 NGGGLIL

-763 GGFSGG
+763 GGFSAG
-769 LASTTVAASSANT
+769 LTNTTVAASSANT
-782 NAYHVML
+782 NGYHVML

-799 LTSGVVQSW
+799 LNSGVVQSW
-808 YVADMKRGLSLDDQ
+808 YEANIKRGLSLDDQ

-876 ARAGLTGLATQAS
+876 ARARLTGLATNAN

-903 TIGESDWQAGIS
+903 KAGEKDWQAGIS

-922 GTLSPT
+922 GALSPT

-934 TGPGFTVNAAPMARD
+934 TGPGFTVSAAPMARD

-961 GASSRINLVYSATV
+961 GASSRLNLVYSATL
-975 ARQSSSQMLQ
+975 ARQSTSQMLQ

>member
-1 LFAVTGAANSQV
+1 LGQVQAV
-13 ASSIFHTPEYFANW
+13 
-27 GLQYTNAAE
+27 
-36 AWALGFT
+36 
-43 GKGVKLGIADD
+43 
-54 QAQFSHPEFAGR
+54 
-66 IYWPVASEPFP
+66 
-77 NPDYPNAPT
+77 DY
-86 HGTHVMGAAAASRNG
+86 
-101 AGMVGVAY
+101 
-109 DASIAHT
+109 
-116 RALGDPGYSA
+116 
-126 SADWVQDLLDAKVS
+126 
-140 VMNASFGPRATP
+140 
-152 WPFIPVGSVPDEGG
+152 
-166 IPNPNYAKVNFQYL
+166 
-180 YSKDPPPGAPPF
+180 
-192 RGTAESYVADV
+192 
-203 ERLAKADVVM
+203 
-213 VFAANNQRAYWQQ
+213 
-226 PIAAKIPSSH
+226 
-236 GLVPLITPANT
+236 
-247 ALGYT
+247 
-252 KNPADALYRFYSGTS
+252 
-267 INSQNPSTWDAN
+267 
-279 QVPFSEVSDLDF
+279 
-291 SSLAGTLIAVTA
+291 SSLAGTLIAVSA
-303 ANIDAKTK
+303 ADINAT
-311 TVALADFSNQ
+311 TNAVTLAYFSNQ
-321 CGAAADWCMTA
+321 CGTAADWCMTA
-332 PGVNIYSTVPMNDYD
+332 PGVDIYSTVPMNKYG
-347 EMSGTSMAAPFV
+347 EKSGTSMAAPLV
-359 AGAATV
+359 AGGAAV

-425 NPSIFAPIFAVN
+425 NPSIFAPIFAVD
-437 TQGYNSVW
+437 TEGYNSVW

-451 IGGFSKAGAG
+451 TGGFSKAGAG
-461 ILVLTGLNTYTG
+461 VLVLTGLNTYTG

-487 IATSNLTVT
+487 IATSNLAVT
-496 SGATLQGV
+496 SGATLQGI
-504 GSVGNTSMAGIL
+504 GTVGNTSMAGIL

-521 VGTLTVNGSLNLLA
+521 VGTLTVNGNLNLLA
-535 GSTYR
+535 GSIYR
-540 YEIDA
+540 YEVNA

-559 IADGA
+559 IADSA
-564 IFKLSSAGGIYLNRL
+564 IFKLSSESGIYLNRL
-579 YPILQANTLTGTY
+579 YPILQANALTGTY
-592 RNSDSNYTFMNLDF
+592 RSSDSNYTFIDLSF
-606 VSNGGNLGLVA
+606 VPSGGNLGLMA
-617 QRNSVPMASFAQT
+617 QRNSVPMANFAQT

-667 DWSGEIYSANQAAL
+667 EWSGEIYSANQVAL

-687 MAQVVNWR
+687 MSQIVNWR
-695 LQDSWLNKSS
+695 LQDSWLNNSS
-705 TARLQRVGQTNL
+705 TARLQRMGQTTA

-729 DTFSANGDARKATS
+729 DTFSANADARKATS
-743 NGGGLML
+743 NGGGLIL

-763 GGFSGG
+763 GGFSAG
-769 LASTTVAASSANT
+769 LTNTTVAASSANT
-782 NAYHVML
+782 NGYHVML

-799 LTSGVVQSW
+799 LNSGVVQSW
-808 YVADMKRGLSLDDQ
+808 YEANMKRGLSLDDQ

-876 ARAGLTGLATQAS
+876 ARARLTGLATNAN

-903 TIGESDWQAGIS
+903 KAGEKDWQAGIS

-922 GTLSPT
+922 GALSPT

-934 TGPGFTVNAAPMARD
+934 TGPGFTVSAAPMARD

-961 GASSRINLVYSATV
+961 GDSSRFNLVYSATL
-975 ARQSSSQMLQ
+975 ARQSTSQMLQ

>member
-1 LFAVTGAANSQV
+1 MLSQGEMV
-13 ASSIFHTPEYFANW
+13 DD
-27 GLQYTNAAE
+27 AAE
-36 AWALGFT
+36 
-43 GKGVKLGIADD
+43 VQKLANAD
-54 QAQFSHPEFAGR
+54 
-66 IYWPVASEPFP
+66 I
-77 NPDYPNAPT
+77 
-86 HGTHVMGAAAASRNG
+86 
-101 AGMVGVAY
+101 
-109 DASIAHT
+109 
-116 RALGDPGYSA
+116 
-126 SADWVQDLLDAKVS
+126 
-140 VMNASFGPRATP
+140 
-152 WPFIPVGSVPDEGG
+152 
-166 IPNPNYAKVNFQYL
+166 
-180 YSKDPPPGAPPF
+180 
-192 RGTAESYVADV
+192 
-203 ERLAKADVVM
+203 VM
-213 VFAANNQRAYWQQ
+213 VFSTGNQRSPWFQ
-226 PIAAKIPSSH
+226 PLAAKVPAGY
-236 GLVPLITPANT
+236 GLLPLITPANT

-252 KNPADALYRFYSGTS
+252 NNSADAIYRLYTDETD
-267 INSQNPSTWDAN
+267 IQNPTTWSSN
-279 QVPFSEVSDLDF
+279 QLPLSQVQAVDY
-291 SSLAGTLIAVTA
+291 SSLAGTLIAVSA
-303 ANIDAKTK
+303 ADINAT
-311 TVALADFSNQ
+311 TNAVTLAYFSNQ
-321 CGAAADWCMTA
+321 CGAAADWCITA
-332 PGVNIYSTVPMNDYD
+332 PGVDIYSTVPMNKYG
-347 EMSGTSMAAPFV
+347 EKSGTSMAAPLV
-359 AGAATV
+359 AGGAAV

-425 NPSIFAPIFAVN
+425 NPSIFAPIFAVD
-437 TQGYNSVW
+437 TEGYNSVW

-451 IGGFSKAGAG
+451 TGGFSKAGAG
-461 ILVLTGLNTYTG
+461 VLVLTGLNTYTG

-487 IATSNLTVT
+487 IATSNLAVT
-496 SGATLQGV
+496 SGATLQGI
-504 GSVGNTSMAGIL
+504 GTVGNTSMAGIL

-521 VGTLTVNGSLNLLA
+521 VGTLTVNGNLNLLA
-535 GSTYR
+535 GSIYR
-540 YEIDA
+540 YEVNAD
-545 NQQGDLVVVSGRAT
+545 QQGDLVVVSGRAT
-559 IADGA
+559 IADSA
-564 IFKLSSAGGIYLNRL
+564 IFKLSSESGIYLNRL
-579 YPILQANTLTGTY
+579 YPILQANALTGTY
-592 RNSDSNYTFMNLDF
+592 RSSDSNYTFIDLSF
-606 VSNGGNLGLVA
+606 VPSGGNLGLMA
-617 QRNSVPMASFAQT
+617 QRNSVPMANFAQT

-667 DWSGEIYSANQAAL
+667 EWSGEIYSANQAAL

-687 MAQVVNWR
+687 MSQIVNWR
-695 LQDSWLNKSS
+695 LQDSWLNNSS
-705 TARLQRVGQTNL
+705 TARLQRMGQTTA

-729 DTFSANGDARKATS
+729 DTFSANADARKATS
-743 NGGGLML
+743 NGGGLIL

-763 GGFSGG
+763 GGFSAG
-769 LASTTVAASSANT
+769 LTNTTVAASSANT
-782 NAYHVML
+782 NGYHVML

-799 LTSGVVQSW
+799 LNSGVVQSW
-808 YVADMKRGLSLDDQ
+808 YEANMKRGLSLDDQ

-876 ARAGLTGLATQAS
+876 ARARLTGLATNAN

-903 TIGESDWQAGIS
+903 KAGEKDWQAGIS

-922 GTLSPT
+922 GALSPT

-934 TGPGFTVNAAPMARD
+934 TGPGFTVSAAPMARD

-961 GASSRINLVYSATV
+961 GDSSRFNLVYSATL
-975 ARQSSSQMLQ
+975 ARQSTSQMLQ

>member
-1 LFAVTGAANSQV
+1 MISIRKIGACLALFAAASAANSQV
-13 ASSIFHTPEYFANW
+13 ASSIFHTSEYFANR

-43 GKGVKLGIADD
+43 GKGVRIGIADD
-54 QAQFSHPEFAGR
+54 QAQLSHPEFAGR
-66 IYWPVASEPFP
+66 VYWPVKPDPFP
-77 NPDYPNAPT
+77 NPDYPDFPVPD
-86 HGTHVMGAAAASRNG
+86 HGTHVMGAAAAARNG
-101 AGMVGVAY
+101 VGMVGVAY

-116 RALGDPGYSA
+116 VAILTKPGYPTSK
-126 SADWVQDLLDAKVS
+126 DWAQDLVTARVS
-140 VMNASFGPRATP
+140 VMNASFGPLATP
-152 WPFIPVGSVPDEGG
+152 WPLLPDNSL
-166 IPNPNYAKVNFQYL
+166 NPNYSRVNFQMLTGSEVTEY
-180 YSKDPPPGAPPF
+180 A
-192 RGTAESYVADV
+192 AEVEKLANADI
-203 ERLAKADVVM
+203 VM
-213 VFAANNQRAYWQQ
+213 VFAAGNSRDYRLQ
-226 PIAAKIPSSH
+226 PIAAKVPAGY
-236 GLVPLITPANT
+236 GLLPLITPANT

-252 KNPADALYRFYSGTS
+252 GNSADAVYRIYTDEADQLNPATWGSNQYSL
-267 INSQNPSTWDAN
+267 SQIRG
-279 QVPFSEVSDLDF
+279 VDF
-291 SSLAGTLIAVTA
+291 SNLAGTLIAVTA
-303 ANIDAKTK
+303 ANIDSRTNI
-311 TVALADFSNQ
+311 VALADFSNR

-332 PGVNIYSTVPMNDYD
+332 PGVDIYSTVPMNTYG
-347 EMSGTSMAAPFV
+347 EMSGTSMAAPLV
-359 AGAATV
+359 AGAAAV

-425 NPSIFAPIFAVN
+425 NPSIFAPIFAVD
-437 TQGYNSVW
+437 TQGYSSVW

-461 ILVLTGLNTYTG
+461 TLLLTGLNTYIG

-496 SGATLQGV
+496 SGATLQGIGTV
-504 GSVGNTSMAGIL
+504 GHTSMAGIL

-521 VGTLTVNGSLNLLA
+521 VGTLTVNGNLNLLA
-535 GSTYR
+535 GSMYR

-559 IADGA
+559 IADSA
-564 IFKLSSAGGIYLNRL
+564 IFKLSSAGGIHLNRL

-592 RNSDSNYTFMNLDF
+592 RSSDSNYTFIDLGF
-606 VSNGGNLGLVA
+606 VPSGGNLGLMA

-630 NNQRAVASAIDAQS
+630 NNQRAVASTIDAQS

-667 DWSGEIYSANQAAL
+667 EWSGEIYSANQAAL

-687 MAQVVNWR
+687 MSQIVNWR
-695 LQDSWLNKSS
+695 LQDSWLNNSS
-705 TARLQRVGQTNL
+705 TARLQRMGQTTA

-729 DTFSANGDARKATS
+729 DTFSANADARKATS
-743 NGGGLML
+743 NGGGLIL

-763 GGFSGG
+763 GGFSAG
-769 LASTTVAASSANT
+769 LTNTTVATSSANT
-782 NAYHVML
+782 NGYHVML

-799 LTSGVVQSW
+799 LNSGVVQSW
-808 YVADMKRGLSLDDQ
+808 YEANMKRGLSLDDQ

-876 ARAGLTGLATQAS
+876 AAARLTGLATNAN

-903 TIGESDWQAGIS
+903 KAGEKDWQAGIS

-922 GTLSPT
+922 GALSPT

-934 TGPGFTVNAAPMARD
+934 TGPGFTVSAAPMARD

-961 GASSRINLVYSATV
+961 GASSRLNLVYSATV